1 MLTAE
6 VKINDKVIAKITAI
20 RGETI
25 SDRPGDFIGDR
36 ATVCEY
42 SCVVENPGLEFRPKD
57 EFTIVHDRR
66 FGWAGLLR
74 KITEE
79 VTQPVM
85 DTMSE
90 ADLV

>member
-36 ATVCEY
+36 ATVCKY
-42 SCVVENPGLEFRPKD
+42 NCVVENVGYTFMPKD
-57 EFTIVHDRR
+57 EFVIVHDRR
-66 FGWAGLLR
+66 FGWAGLLS
-74 KITEE
+74 KIAQR
-79 VTQPVM
+79 VTDPVIE
-85 DTMSE
+85 THSE
-90 ADLV
+90 ADRV